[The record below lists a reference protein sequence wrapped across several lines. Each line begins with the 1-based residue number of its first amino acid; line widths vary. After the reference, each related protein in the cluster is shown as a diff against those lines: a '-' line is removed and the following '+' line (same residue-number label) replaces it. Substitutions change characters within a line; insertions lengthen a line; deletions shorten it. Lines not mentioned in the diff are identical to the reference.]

1 MIFILCIEGFTLTQS
16 IYDFIKKSKIK
27 AALFYKFVAFLEC
40 SGEFDGINQS
50 SLSKA
55 ALRSFILVYPLMSGS
70 LAILC
75 ASAIASS
82 VV

>member
-1 MIFILCIEGFTLTQS
+1 MIFIL
-16 IYDFIKKSKIK
+16 FIKKSKIK
-27 AALFYKFVAFLEC
+27 ATLFNKLVDFLEY

-55 ALRSFILVYPLMSGS
+55 ALRSFMLVYPLMSGS
-70 LAILC
+70 LAFLC